1 MSRTLL
7 KNAVIV
13 TGSASFKG
21 SLAIEDGRISG
32 IWENPNPTFIS
43 EETIDLEGKI
53 LMAGGIDAHVHFREP
68 GLTWKADISTVTME
82 VLEDK
87 LSRAAGSSKA
97 NYGFH
102 IGATN
107 ENADVI
113 NGYLKAGR
121 GNEFAGIN
129 RGS

>member
-68 GLTWKADISTVTME
+68 GLTWKADISSESRAALLGGITSFIDMPNTAPPTVTME
-82 VLEDK
+82 ALEDK
-87 LSRAAGSSKA
+87 LSRAAGSFSC
-97 NYGFH
+97 
-102 IGATN
+102 
-107 ENADVI
+107 
-113 NGYLKAGR
+113 
-121 GNEFAGIN
+121 
-129 RGS
+129 SSS